1 MNRVKMIIIS
11 ILLIGI
17 FALPMNVMANNV
29 EQAKPELAGNMGVVS
44 IGEKTLLAKNQ
55 PLRGANPK
63 NFTLT
68 KKSGGA
74 ESKIG
79 DYDKFTDAVMAMD
92 VNDKDSLYTIY
103 VNKDVVKTEPSTYRS
118 NNKIRLTSG
127 EGGPFKLT
135 EGGEGP
141 FVAIQTDA
149 ELHIDNVILDG
160 NNKGQCLFISNNGKV
175 TIGKGTT
182 IQNFADSSTFD
193 GPAIYITGGTLNVE
207 DGAIIQNNISN
218 QQGGVIQAYNGTT
231 VNIKGGS
238 FKNNKTNKSD
248 GGVIAAYGE
257 LNITGGSFENNQ
269 AQKSGGAILVGSRS
283 NATIKNAT
291 FKGNRARTGGAIYA
305 SNNLNNLDKTTFK
318 NNQSL
323 WGGAIFAGKELNLSN
338 TIFTENIA
346 GKQGGAIYASKGI
359 KSSNDTFTKNQAA
372 QQGGAIF
379 IKEKDSAIEGSK
391 FTENGSG
398 SGGGAILVDHNNKGT
413 TNISNTSFDDNFS
426 NQFGGGVYLGM
437 NAKLNLSQCKFAKNQ
452 AAYGG
457 GVASA
462 GTGNVDANLTNIN
475 VEETNFDENQALM
488 GGAIF
493 TAFPMEVN
501 KSTFSKNKALLMPQD
516 DKKNPHLSGVG
527 GAIEVIYNKTSIKGS
542 TFKENNAY
550 GSGGAVGIN
559 GVTRDKQGK
568 IIGIKDVKVE
578 VLDNT
583 QFISNTCDVGQ
594 GGAIYTIP
602 YSYDL
607 EEQDNHDQLPADF
620 KEKAYKNLTIDNTTL
635 FKGNRSESGLH
646 YPPDNYQEYT
656 NLKFSSDSDVPHK
669 KDMVKSLL
677 NNYDVNYKG
686 RLYTED
692 DTPDNTPD
700 DKPDNTPNIDNKPK
714 ISTVPQTGDNEN
726 IALYFAIMGMSI
738 IILAGFVRRKT
749 RKN

>member
-1 MNRVKMIIIS
+1 MNRVKMIMIS

-17 FALPMNVMANNV
+17 FVLPMNVMASNV
-29 EQAKPELAGNMGVVS
+29 EQTKPELAGNMGAVS
-44 IGEKTLLAKNQ
+44 TGEKTISAKNQ
-55 PLRGANPK
+55 LLRGANPK

-92 VNDKDSLYTIY
+92 INDKDSLYTIY

-127 EGGPFKLT
+127 EGGPFKFT

-141 FVAIQTDA
+141 FIAIQTDA
-149 ELHIDNVILDG
+149 EMHIDNVILDG
-160 NNKGQCLFISNNGKV
+160 NNKGQCLFVSNNGNV

-182 IQNFADSSTFD
+182 IQNFADAPSYD

-207 DGAIIQNNISN
+207 DGAVIQNNNSN

-231 VNIKGGS
+231 VNIKGGI
-238 FKNNKTNKSD
+238 FKNNKSNTSD
-248 GGVIAAYGE
+248 GGAIAAYGE

-269 AQKSGGAILVGSRS
+269 AKKTGGAVLVGLRS
-283 NATIKNAT
+283 NATIKNAK
-291 FKGNRARTGGAIYA
+291 FKGNRARTGGAIFA
-305 SNNLNNLDKTTFK
+305 SNNLNNLDKTIFE

-323 WGGAIFAGKELNLSN
+323 WGGAIFAAKELNLSN
-338 TIFTENIA
+338 TIFTKNLA
-346 GKQGGAIYASKGI
+346 GEQGGAIYASKGV
-359 KSSNDTFTKNQAA
+359 KSSNDTFNQNQAA

-379 IKEKDSAIEGSK
+379 IKEKDSSIKDSK

-413 TNISNTSFDDNFS
+413 TNISNTLFNDNFS

-462 GTGNVDANLTNIN
+462 GTDNVDANLTNIK
-475 VEETNFDENQALM
+475 VEETNFDENEAFM

-516 DKKNPHLSGVG
+516 DQKNPHFSGVG

-542 TFKENNAY
+542 TFKENY
-550 GSGGAVGIN
+550 SFGSGGAIGIN
-559 GVTRDKQGK
+559 GVTRDRQGK

-578 VLDNT
+578 VLDKNK
-583 QFISNTCDVGQ
+583 FISNICDVGQ

-607 EEQDNHDQLPADF
+607 EGQDNHDQFPADF
-620 KEKAYKNLTIDNTTL
+620 KKKAYKNLTIDNTTL

-656 NLKFSSDSDVPHK
+656 NLKFSSDSDIPHK

-686 RLYTED
+686 SPYTE
-692 DTPDNTPD
+692 
-700 DKPDNTPNIDNKPK
+700 DNKPK
-714 ISTVPQTGDNEN
+714 IVVPQTGDNEN
-726 IALYFAIMGMSI
+726 IALYFVIMGISI
-738 IILAGFVRRKT
+738 IILAGLVHRKT

>member
-44 IGEKTLLAKNQ
+44 TGEKTVLAKNQ

-68 KKSGGA
+68 KKSAGA

-127 EGGPFKLT
+127 DGGPFKFT

-141 FVAIQTDA
+141 FIAIQTDA
-149 ELHIDNVILDG
+149 EMHIDNVILDG

-182 IQNFADSSTFD
+182 IQNFADSTTYD
-193 GPAIYITGGTLNVE
+193 GPAIFLTGGTLNVE
-207 DGAIIQNNISN
+207 DGAVIQNNNSN
-218 QQGGVIQAYNGTT
+218 QQGGVIQAYYGTK

-238 FKNNKTNKSD
+238 FKNNKSNTSD
-248 GGVIAAYGE
+248 GGAIAAYGE
-257 LNITGGSFENNQ
+257 LNITGGTFENNQ
-269 AQKSGGAILVGSRS
+269 AKKTGGAVLVGSRS
-283 NATIKNAT
+283 NASINNAT

-305 SNNLNNLDKTTFK
+305 SNNLNNLDKTTFE
-318 NNQSL
+318 NNQAI
-323 WGGAIFAGKELNLSN
+323 WGGAICAAKELNLSN
-338 TIFTENIA
+338 TIFTKNLA
-346 GKQGGAIYASKGI
+346 GEQGGAIYATKGI
-359 KSSNDTFTKNQAA
+359 KSSKDTFTKNQAA
-372 QQGGAIF
+372 KQGGAIF
-379 IKEKDSAIEGSK
+379 IEEADSSIKGSK

-413 TNISNTSFDDNFS
+413 TNISNTSFEDNFS
-426 NQFGGGVYLGM
+426 NRFGGGVYLGM

-462 GTGNVDANLTNIN
+462 GTGIVDANLTNIN

-516 DKKNPHLSGVG
+516 DQKNPHISGVG

-542 TFKENNAY
+542 TFKENYAF

-559 GVTRDKQGK
+559 GVTRDREGN

-578 VLDNT
+578 VLENT
-583 QFISNTCDVGQ
+583 KFISNTCKVGQ

-607 EEQDNHDQLPADF
+607 AGQDNYDRFPADF
-620 KEKAYKNLTIDNTTL
+620 KEKAYKNLMIDNTTL
-635 FKGNRSESGLH
+635 FKGNKSESGLH

-656 NLKFSSDSDVPHK
+656 NLKFSSDSDIPHK

-677 NNYDVNYKG
+677 NNYDVNYQG
-686 RLYTED
+686 RPYTED
-692 DTPDNTPD
+692 
-700 DKPDNTPNIDNKPK
+700 NKSK
-714 ISTVPQTGDNEN
+714 IVVPQTGDNEN
-726 IALYFAIMGMSI
+726 IALYFAIMGISI
-738 IILAGFVRRKT
+738 IILAGLVHRKT

>member
-17 FALPMNVMANNV
+17 FVLPMNVMAINV
-29 EQAKPELAGNMGVVS
+29 EKTKPELAGNMGVVS
-44 IGEKTLLAKNQ
+44 TGEKNISAKNQ
-55 PLRGANPK
+55 LLRGANPK

-79 DYDKFTDAVMAMD
+79 DYDKFTDAVMSMD
-92 VNDKDSLYTIY
+92 INDKDSLYTIY

-141 FVAIQTDA
+141 FIAIQTDA
-149 ELHIDNVILDG
+149 EMHIDNVILDG
-160 NNKGQCLFISNNGKV
+160 NNKGQCLFVSNNGNV

-182 IQNFADSSTFD
+182 IQNFADAPSYD

-207 DGAIIQNNISN
+207 DGAVIQNNNSN
-218 QQGGVIQAYNGTT
+218 QQGGVIQAYHDAT

-238 FKNNKTNKSD
+238 FKNNKSNTSD
-248 GGVIAAYGE
+248 GGAIAAYGE

-269 AQKSGGAILVGSRS
+269 AKKTGGAILVGSRS

-291 FKGNRARTGGAIYA
+291 FKGNQARTGGAIYA
-305 SNNLNNLDKTTFK
+305 SNNLNNLDKTTFE

-323 WGGAIFAGKELNLSN
+323 WGGAIFAAKELNLSN
-338 TIFTENIA
+338 TIFTKNLA
-346 GKQGGAIYASKGI
+346 GKQGGAIYASKGV
-359 KSSNDTFTKNQAA
+359 KSSNDTFNQNQAD

-379 IKEKDSAIEGSK
+379 IKEEDSSIKDSK
-391 FTENGSG
+391 FNENGSG

-413 TNISNTSFDDNFS
+413 TNISNTLFNDNFS

-437 NAKLNLSQCKFAKNQ
+437 NAKMNLSQCKFAKNQ

-462 GTGNVDANLTNIN
+462 GTGNVDANLTNIK
-475 VEETNFDENQALM
+475 VEETNFGENEAFM

-501 KSTFSKNKALLMPQD
+501 NSIFSKNKALLMPQD
-516 DKKNPHLSGVG
+516 DQKNPHFSGVG
-527 GAIEVIYNKTSIKGS
+527 GSIEVIYNKTSIKGS
-542 TFKENNAY
+542 TFKENYAF
-550 GSGGAVGIN
+550 GSGGAIGIN
-559 GVTRDKQGK
+559 GVTRDRQGK

-578 VLDNT
+578 VLDKNK
-583 QFISNTCDVGQ
+583 FISNICDVGQ

-607 EEQDNHDQLPADF
+607 EGQDNHDQFPADF
-620 KEKAYKNLTIDNTTL
+620 KKKAYKNLTIDNTTL

-656 NLKFSSDSDVPHK
+656 NLKFSSDSDIPHK

-686 RLYTED
+686 SPYTE
-692 DTPDNTPD
+692 
-700 DKPDNTPNIDNKPK
+700 DNKPK
-714 ISTVPQTGDNEN
+714 IVVPQTGDNEN
-726 IALYFAIMGMSI
+726 IALYFVIMGISI
-738 IILAGFVRRKT
+738 IILAGLVHRKT